1 MDTRRTNVARSQKV
15 IPFGALPRDP
25 DRDAALVDL
34 HRPERSREEI
44 VLAPDMA
51 ARLDRVE
58 EEFRSVDLLARNGLS
73 PKSRLLFVG
82 PPGCGKTLCAEI
94 LASDL
99 GLALLYARFDG
110 IVSSYLGETAT
121 NLRRVFN
128 YAAQQRAVLFFDEF
142 DAIGKKRDDPQEVG
156 ELKRVVGSFLQILD
170 AHPRDRMVIAA
181 TNHEG
186 LLDDALW
193 RRFDEVLVFGRPSAA
208 QLVQLMELR
217 LRAVR
222 KRAVD
227 LERLAAEMAGFSFAD
242 AERVCLEATKAMLLG
257 NRREMTPELLEA
269 ELRLQRERMAVGTHP
284 GGTIA

>member
-1 MDTRRTNVARSQKV
+1 MARLQKV

-34 HRPERSREEI
+34 HHPERLREEI
-44 VLAPDMA
+44 VLAPEMA

-58 EEFRSVDLLARNGLS
+58 QEFKAVDLLARNGLS

-94 LASDL
+94 VASDL
-99 GLALLYARFDG
+99 GLPLLYARFDG

-170 AHPRDRMVIAA
+170 AHPRDRIVIAA

-193 RRFDEVLVFGRPSAA
+193 RRFDEVLLFSRPSPA
-208 QLVQLMELR
+208 QIVRLMELR
-217 LRAVR
+217 LGAVR
-222 KRAVD
+222 KRGIN
-227 LERLAAEMAGFSFAD
+227 LEHVATEMSGFSFAD

-257 NRREMTPELLEA
+257 GRREMTPDLLEA
-269 ELRLQRERMAVGTHP
+269 ELRLQRERMAIGAAPRSTMP
-284 GGTIA
+284 